1 MQDKQQ
7 EEVDVYGLNYD
18 EIVADFREPYILTGY
33 RRPYITSWQCL
44 CSIFRTNSNET
55 ANIWTHAVPVAIYS
69 WIFYSLFTSTELHY
83 EDHFS
88 WPLIANAA
96 GICLFL
102 IASVLAHTF
111 NSVSLKTR
119 HLCFSLDYV
128 AITIYSVGAA
138 AAIFFYAG
146 PEERSVSFLESSR
159 QNLLVNFLISVFTTA
174 SCCISRFKWLQF
186 KYLIR
191 TLSFVV
197 PFLTANFPY
206 LYRIAVSDQSP
217 SEVKSLSLFLVHVL
231 FYAMAAILNVS
242 RFPEKYIPRKFDI
255 VGQSHNLMHVC
266 VAIAAFLQI
275 QALKVEIDHRK
286 DYLVNDRFKEERYFA
301 LPVMIVVAVTNILLA
316 ISLCCFLYVE
326 NDGMKKED

>member
-1 MQDKQQ
+1 MEDKQQ
-7 EEVDVYGLNYD
+7 KKLDVYGLNYD
-18 EIVADFREPYILTGY
+18 EIIADFREPYILTGY
-33 RRPYITSWQCL
+33 RRPYITWWQCA

-55 ANIWTHAVPVAIYS
+55 VNIWTHAVPFAIYS
-69 WIFYSLFTSTELHY
+69 WIFHKLFTSRELHY
-83 EDHFS
+83 EDHFT

-146 PEERSVSFLESSR
+146 PEEQSFSFLESSR
-159 QNLLVNFLISVFTTA
+159 QNLFANFLISIFTTA
-174 SCCISRFKWLQF
+174 SCCISRFKWLRF
-186 KYLIR
+186 RYLIR

-197 PFLTANFPY
+197 PFVTANFPY
-206 LYRIAVSDQSP
+206 VYRIIVSDQSS
-217 SEVKSLSLFLVHVL
+217 SEIQSLPLFLIHVL

-242 RFPEKYIPRKFDI
+242 RFPEKYIPRKFDFL
-255 VGQSHNLMHVC
+255 GQSHNLMHVC
-266 VAIAAFLQI
+266 VAIAAFLQL
-275 QALKVEIDHRK
+275 QVLKVEIDHRK
-286 DYLVNDRFKEERYFA
+286 VYLITDRFKEERYFA
-301 LPVMIVVAVTNILLA
+301 LPVMIAVAVTNIVLA
-316 ISLCCFLYVE
+316 ILLCCFLYVE
-326 NDGMKKED
+326 NDGRKKKD